1 MAQRSSIEKLPEAV
15 RHEFERKLVEN
26 GFSDYQAIAEWLQ
39 DQGYEI
45 SRSAAHRYG
54 QKVQRRFAAIKSS
67 TEAARLI
74 AEGAA
79 DEGDT
84 RSEALMAMLQT
95 ELFDALVAIGEMD
108 SEELNALDGVMAE
121 GAKKISG
128 LISASTRLKEY
139 QAKVKAKVQAAA
151 EDVAKQAKKGGLSE
165 ESVEAI
171 RKHILG
177 IAS

>member
-1 MAQRSSIEKLPEAV
+1 MMS
-15 RHEFERKLVEN
+15 
-26 GFSDYQAIAEWLQ
+26 
-39 DQGYEI
+39 
-45 SRSAAHRYG
+45 
-54 QKVQRRFAAIKSS
+54 
-67 TEAARLI
+67 
-74 AEGAA
+74 
-79 DEGDT
+79 
-84 RSEALMAMLQT
+84 
-95 ELFDALVAIGEMD
+95 
-108 SEELNALDGVMAE
+108 E

-151 EDVAKQAKKGGLSE
+151 DDVAKQAKKGGLSE